1 VKRTLMILGGV
12 FLGIFVAAVVG
23 ISILVVKGN
32 ALDKESKEYANTAI
46 VAAISNWDVHE
57 LKRRASPEF
66 SSATS
71 DEELGRLF
79 SLFSMLG
86 RLRVYQ
92 GCRGQA
98 TISVT
103 MQEGKVVRARYV
115 GRAEFEKGP
124 AEIQITLIKHGEAW
138 QVLGFRVD
146 SKVFLRPA

>member
-1 VKRTLMILGGV
+1 MKRTLMILGGV
-12 FLGIFVAAVVG
+12 FLGIFVAVVVG
-23 ISILVVKGN
+23 TSTLVVKGN

-92 GCRGQA
+92 G
-98 TISVT
+98 
-103 MQEGKVVRARYV
+103 
-115 GRAEFEKGP
+115 
-124 AEIQITLIKHGEAW
+124 
-138 QVLGFRVD
+138 
-146 SKVFLRPA
+146 